1 MVPEQ
6 GIHVTVTF
14 LGLLRDQMGAP
25 RLELRLPH
33 GSRMEDLLRAL
44 VPEVEGRLGAWAW
57 DSETHCFTSRVTVAR
72 GPSAVDKDGE
82 LVEGEEIIV
91 FPPMSGG

>member
-25 RLELRLPH
+25 RLELRLP
-33 GSRMEDLLRAL
+33 SRFS
-44 VPEVEGRLGAWAW
+44 LGGP
-57 DSETHCFTSRVTVAR
+57 VA
-72 GPSAVDKDGE
+72 GAGA
-82 LVEGEEIIV
+82 
-91 FPPMSGG
+91 